1 MLWSVDCG
9 AFSIVFL
16 RSFLPGY
23 LDMILVLISF
33 PSIRWLVLQKDSSAQ
48 DSLSVYY
55 CVKTS
60 NLGNVCFI
68 DCQDNFDAL
77 QLPACDLCLRFYE
90 IVLSSGFILPIR
102 PCWLV

>member
-1 MLWSVDCG
+1 MAGVTEG
-9 AFSIVFL
+9 
-16 RSFLPGY
+16 
-23 LDMILVLISF
+23 LVCTRL
-33 PSIRWLVLQKDSSAQ
+33 LVS
-48 DSLSVYY
+48 SVYY

-60 NLGNVCFI
+60 KLGNVCFI

-102 PCWLV
+102 PCVLACVAQDFGCLF